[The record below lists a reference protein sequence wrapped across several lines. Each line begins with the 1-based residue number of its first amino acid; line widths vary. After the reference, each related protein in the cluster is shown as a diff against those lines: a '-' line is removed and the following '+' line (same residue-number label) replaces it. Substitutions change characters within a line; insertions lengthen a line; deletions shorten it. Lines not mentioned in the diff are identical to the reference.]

1 MAETARLA
9 VRRESDRPLAD
20 LDERLDAPPIGF
32 YRAAW
37 RRFRRDRA
45 AMAALVGFGLICLL
59 AAAAPLITDLL
70 GSDPVRQRLEDR
82 FAAPGARYLLGADEY
97 GRDQLARLLHGAR
110 VSVSLGFLVAAIGLT
125 IGTLLGLWAGYY
137 GGRADDLLNGLIM
150 LQRGIPFL
158 YLMIVVGMIWT
169 PSLVSLAI
177 LFGLWGWA
185 GPARLVRGQAL
196 AGRRRDYVEAA
207 RALGA
212 SDRRVI
218 LRHVLP
224 NVGSILLVAAGFDV
238 AETILGEAA
247 ISFLGF
253 GIQPPQPS
261 WGNMLSN
268 SLEYVRRAWWLVAA
282 PGAAIGLTVLS
293 VFLVADGLRDALDPR
308 LER

>member
-1 MAETARLA
+1 VPEEAALSAARA
-9 VRRESDRPLAD
+9 LAD
-20 LDERLDAPPIGF
+20 LDGRLDEAPIGF
-32 YRAAW
+32 YRATW
-37 RRFRRDRA
+37 RRFRRDRV
-45 AMAALVGFGLICLL
+45 AMLALTGFAVICLL
-59 AAAAPLITDLL
+59 ALCAPLITDLL
-70 GSDPVRQRLEDR
+70 GTDPLRQRLEDR
-82 FAAPGARYLLGADEY
+82 FAAPGAHYPLGADEY

-110 VSVSLGFLVAAIGLT
+110 VSISLGFIVAAIGLSL
-125 IGTLLGLWAGYY
+125 GTLLGLWAGYY
-137 GGRADDLLNGLIM
+137 GGRADDLLNALIM
-150 LQRGIPFL
+150 LQRGVPFL
-158 YLMIVVGMIWT
+158 YLMIVIGMIWT
-169 PSLVSLAI
+169 PTLASLAV

-185 GPARLVRGQAL
+185 GPARLVRGQAI
-196 AGRRRDYVEAA
+196 AGRGRDYVEAA

-218 LRHVLP
+218 ARHVLP

-282 PGAAIGLTVLS
+282 PGAAIGLTVLC
-293 VFLVADGLRDALDPR
+293 VFLLADGLRDALDPR